1 MSGGKDIRLLVTS
14 GDGPG
19 ECRRAISL
27 ILRQMERE
35 TQKSGLTFR
44 RTTSAAAGALGKGET
59 GDPASALVRVSGE
72 TAEDFARRWTGTV
85 KWIAQSPF
93 RPNHKRRNWFVGV
106 FRLEAADNGTATLDA
121 KDLKY
126 ETFRAGGPGGQHQN
140 TTDSAVRLTHL
151 PSGSSVIA
159 RDERSQH
166 RNKKAAL
173 DRLADRLFLDR
184 QAAAARSRSAENILH
199 KRLERGNAVRC
210 FKGERFQEVKKEK

>member
-1 MSGGKDIRLLVTS
+1 MSGKKDIRLLVTS

-19 ECRRAISL
+19 ECRRAVSL

-35 TQKSGLTFR
+35 AVREKLVLHA
-44 RTTSAAAGALGKGET
+44 TSSSAAGALGKGET
-59 GDPASALVRVSGE
+59 RDPASALVRVSGD

-93 RPNHKRRNWFVGV
+93 RPHHKRRNWFAGI
-106 FRLEAADNGTATLDA
+106 FRLEAADDGNAALDP

-151 PSGSSVIA
+151 PSGTSVIA

-173 DRLADRLFLDR
+173 DRLADRLFLDQ
-184 QAAAARSRSAENILH
+184 QAAAARSKSAENILH

-210 FKGERFQEVKKEK
+210 FKGEEFQEVVKAK

>member
-1 MSGGKDIRLLVTS
+1 VTS

-19 ECRRAISL
+19 ECRRAVSL

-35 TQKSGLTFR
+35 AVREKLVLHA
-44 RTTSAAAGALGKGET
+44 TSSSAAGALGKGE
-59 GDPASALVRVSGE
+59 DPRSGLRSCPGLRRYGGRLRPALGP
-72 TAEDFARRWTGTV
+72 GTV

-93 RPNHKRRNWFVGV
+93 RPHHKRRNWFAGI
-106 FRLEAADNGTATLDA
+106 FRLEAADDGNAALDP

-151 PSGSSVIA
+151 PSGTSVIA

-173 DRLADRLFLDR
+173 DRLADRLFLDQ
-184 QAAAARSRSAENILH
+184 QAAAARSKSAENILH

-210 FKGERFQEVKKEK
+210 FKGEEFQEVVKAK

>member
-1 MSGGKDIRLLVTS
+1 MSGTKDIRLLVTS

-19 ECRRAISL
+19 ECRRAVAL

-35 TQKSGLTFR
+35 TKEEGLAFR
-44 RTTSAAAGALGKGET
+44 QTTSSAAGALGNGET

-72 TAEDFARRWTGTV
+72 AAEDFARRWTGTV
-85 KWIAQSPF
+85 KWIAASTF
-93 RPNHKRRNWFVGV
+93 RPHHKRRNWFVGI
-106 FRLEAADNGTATLDA
+106 FRLEAKDDGTAALDA

-151 PSGSSVIA
+151 PSGTSVIA

-173 DRLADRLFLDR
+173 DRLADRLFLDQ
-184 QAAAARSRSAENILH
+184 QAAAARTRSAENILH

-210 FKGERFQEVKKEK
+210 FKGERFQEVAKRK